1 MKLVSA
7 YLWKKKNNNN
17 KKQRNIDLM
26 IVKVAVRFF
35 INCGCEEQK
44 KNFNFVV
51 FNNFLTHG
59 PACSSSAYFS
69 ASFHRFSLPQNNNIP
84 SLNGLVHSNQ
94 ISFFDL
100 HYLNYLN

>member
-7 YLWKKKNNNN
+7 YLWKKNNNNNN

-44 KNFNFVV
+44 KNF
-51 FNNFLTHG
+51 
-59 PACSSSAYFS
+59 
-69 ASFHRFSLPQNNNIP
+69 
-84 SLNGLVHSNQ
+84 
-94 ISFFDL
+94 
-100 HYLNYLN
+100 

>member
-1 MKLVSA
+1 MTNCTQFFSAALNYEVSFS
-7 YLWKKKNNNN
+7 LSLKKKNNNNN

-69 ASFHRFSLPQNNNIP
+69 RLFIDFHS
-84 SLNGLVHSNQ
+84 HKTT
-94 ISFFDL
+94 ISRL
-100 HYLNYLN
+100 

>member
-1 MKLVSA
+1 
-7 YLWKKKNNNN
+7 
-17 KKQRNIDLM
+17 M

-59 PACSSSAYFS
+59 PASSAYFS
-69 ASFHRFSLPQNNNIP
+69 RLFIDFHSHKTTMPRAFKPNLF
-84 SLNGLVHSNQ
+84 L
-94 ISFFDL
+94 
-100 HYLNYLN
+100 